1 MKKTIGEIIWGTHSR
16 LGHCFDYIMIGLILL
31 SLVSMVIESM
41 PGIPNMVRY
50 ACGVLELL
58 IILIFT
64 AEYLLRLWTSEKV
77 FKYVFSFWGF
87 VDVIAILPFWLALGS
102 GWEAARTMRIL
113 RILRLLKLV
122 RYVAA
127 SDRIQIAFEL
137 VWRELVIA
145 FFLALLVII
154 IAAVGIYSFEHDAQ
168 PEAFA
173 SIPHSLWFAVATLTT
188 VGYGDITPITAGG
201 KAFTFVILMVG
212 IAIVAIPT
220 SLITSA
226 LTQARQIHEERA
238 KKTKA
243 RTKSAKP

>member
-16 LGHCFDYIMIGLILL
+16 LGHCFDYVMIGLILL
-31 SLVSMVIESM
+31 SLVGMIINSM
-41 PGIPNMVRY
+41 PDIPNVLRS

-64 AEYLLRLWTSEKV
+64 AEYLLRLWTAEKA

-87 VDVIAILPFWLALGS
+87 IDVIAILPFWLALGS
-102 GWEAARTMRIL
+102 GWEAARTMRML
-113 RILRLLKLV
+113 RILRLLKLA

-127 SDRIQIAFEL
+127 SDRIHIAFEL

-145 FFLALLVII
+145 FFIALLVIL
-154 IAAVGIYSFEHDAQ
+154 IAAVGIYSFEHAAQ
-168 PEAFA
+168 PESFA

-188 VGYGDITPITAGG
+188 VGYGDVTPITAGG
-201 KAFTFVILMVG
+201 KIFTFIVLMVG

-220 SLITSA
+220 SLITSG
-226 LTQARQIHEERA
+226 LTQARQIHEERLA
-238 KKTKA
+238 KSK
-243 RTKSAKP
+243 KPPKGK